1 MPTNFSY
8 KILNSTYSQPPKET
22 FQSLTLPA
30 VKANYPFWC
39 LSLLLPAAVSS
50 VFLVLPAVVRTV
62 RFLHLYNWLLQI
74 WRRLSHHLETS
85 LIFHPLIPLIAELSP
100 VAPHFPWSAVPA
112 AGHHIQE
119 RLSYYHMKKDHIMH
133 LADYISL
140 HTFHNNFCLFFWQ
153 HTVAMLSWWLAIIRR
168 LFFCT
173 TAVPA
178 LCPVPFCNCSADCC
192 FGRAKICICQI
203 HCWTY
208 RIAVTWIY

>member
-8 KILNSTYSQPPKET
+8 KIKTTPQGNIPELNSSCCQGQLPILMSKLTASCSRVICFSCPTCSGENCSLPPSL
-22 FQSLTLPA
+22 QLTLTDL
-30 VKANYPFWC
+30 KTCF
-39 LSLLLPAAVSS
+39 
-50 VFLVLPAVVRTV
+50 
-62 RFLHLYNWLLQI
+62 
-74 WRRLSHHLETS
+74 SHHLETS

-153 HTVAMLSWWLAIIRR
+153 HTVAMLSWWLAIIQR

-192 FGRAKICICQI
+192 FGRAKISICQI